1 MFKLH
6 EPNNDN
12 SYRISRSKF
21 LDQHRIQI
29 NQHQKKYST
38 QEIWSYLNLLYKKT
52 ADRSGIESFIEGVQ
66 WLSSSTPLYPSDIS
80 PKMGENKT
88 TIRIS
93 NRS

>member
-29 NQHQKKYST
+29 NKKKKKYST
-38 QEIWSYLNLLYKKT
+38 QEI
-52 ADRSGIESFIEGVQ
+52 
-66 WLSSSTPLYPSDIS
+66 
-80 PKMGENKT
+80 
-88 TIRIS
+88 
-93 NRS
+93 